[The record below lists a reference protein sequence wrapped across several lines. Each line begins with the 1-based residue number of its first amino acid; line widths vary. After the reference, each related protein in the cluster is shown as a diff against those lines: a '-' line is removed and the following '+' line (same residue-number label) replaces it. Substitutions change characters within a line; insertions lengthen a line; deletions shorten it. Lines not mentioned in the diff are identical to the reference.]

1 MSTVRLDYKN
11 EHIAVL
17 TLNRP
22 EAANAFSLQ
31 LLADLNTALEEV
43 EQNKELRALIITG
56 SGEKAFCAGADLKE
70 REHMNDDEVVATVSK
85 IRNSVTRVEDIEIP
99 TIAAINGAAFGGG
112 LELALGCDIRI
123 ASEKAKVGLTETSL
137 GIIPGAGGT
146 QRLPNLVGLG
156 KAKYLILTAK
166 RLTSDEALEIGL
178 VEEVVPSE
186 SLMDKAME
194 IADAIAHNGPVG
206 VKQAKKAIQLGYQT
220 DIQTGLK
227 IEENCY
233 EKTIPT
239 EDRLEGIRAFKEKRK
254 PQYKGK

>member
-206 VKQAKKAIQLGYQT
+206 VKQAKKAIQLGHQT